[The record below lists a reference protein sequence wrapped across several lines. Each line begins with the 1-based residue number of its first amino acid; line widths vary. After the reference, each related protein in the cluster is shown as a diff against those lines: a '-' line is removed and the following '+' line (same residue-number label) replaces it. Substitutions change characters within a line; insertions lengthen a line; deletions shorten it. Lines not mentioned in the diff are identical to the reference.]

1 MADAL
6 AKQYDSTIKIKERTK
21 LMVKEKIEAIL
32 SDVSNALPED
42 LLFFK
47 KDIEKNL
54 RATLNA
60 TFSKMELVTREE
72 FDIQT
77 ASLQRTRTQLDA
89 LQEKLSNLEKQ
100 LDETKS

>member
-1 MADAL
+1 
-6 AKQYDSTIKIKERTK
+6 
-21 LMVKEKIEAIL
+21 MVKEKIEAIL

-77 ASLQRTRTQLDA
+77 ASLQRTRTQLDV
-89 LQEKLSNLEKQ
+89 LQEKLSALEKQ
-100 LDETKS
+100 LNETKS

>member
-1 MADAL
+1 
-6 AKQYDSTIKIKERTK
+6 
-21 LMVKEKIEAIL
+21 MVKEKIEAIL
-32 SDVSNALPED
+32 SDVSNALPDD
-42 LLFFK
+42 LQFFK

-89 LQEKLSNLEKQ
+89 LQEKLSVLEKQ
-100 LDETKS
+100 LDDTKN

>member
-1 MADAL
+1 
-6 AKQYDSTIKIKERTK
+6 
-21 LMVKEKIEAIL
+21 MVRAKIESIL

-42 LLFFK
+42 LQFFK

-77 ASLQRTRTQLDA
+77 ASLQRTRTQLDT
-89 LQEKLSNLEKQ
+89 LQEKLSALEKQ
-100 LDETKS
+100 LDEAKN

>member
-1 MADAL
+1 
-6 AKQYDSTIKIKERTK
+6 
-21 LMVKEKIEAIL
+21 MVRAKIESIL

-42 LLFFK
+42 LQFFNFF
-47 KDIEKNL
+47 IEKNL

-77 ASLQRTRTQLDA
+77 ASLQRTRTQLDT
-89 LQEKLSNLEKQ
+89 LQEKLSVLEKQ
-100 LDETKS
+100 LDETKN

>member
-1 MADAL
+1 
-6 AKQYDSTIKIKERTK
+6 
-21 LMVKEKIEAIL
+21 MVKEKIEAIL
-32 SDVSNALPED
+32 ADVASALPED
-42 LLFFK
+42 LQFFR

-89 LQEKLSNLEKQ
+89 LQEKLSKLEEQ
-100 LDETKS
+100 LDKTKNYTDT